1 MDICEMCQRHNTFLF
16 CDDCDE
22 LSNFV
27 IKPVYRAAPEMYEV
41 LKEINENCARCPI
54 CHNTKGN
61 GHDYTCKLGN
71 ALSKAEGSEE

>member
-27 IKPVYRAAPEMYEV
+27 IKPVYRAAPDMYEALIALV
-41 LKEINENCARCPI
+41 RHANCEPGPI
-54 CHNTKGN
+54 PEELWKRA
-61 GHDYTCKLGN
+61 DK
-71 ALSKAEGSEE
+71 ALEKAEGK